1 MANTRTLGDLITGI
15 RQRAD
20 MVGSTFVDDFELT
33 DYVNQ
38 AVAELHNLLAT
49 TYEDYYVKASDP
61 YTLPGTDS
69 NVVLTGS
76 INPTASTAVVGVGT
90 KFLTE
95 LAVGVSILVS
105 DETRIVDT
113 IVNDTALTVT
123 VAFTDTANDT
133 TPEKIVPFGTLPS
146 DFYKCLGVD
155 LALGGRTHTLKAYM
169 FNERN
174 VLTSDMFYRIQGT
187 KIVFLTEAAT
197 AGTATLWYIPE
208 PAYFSPASPLVT
220 TQVLGTVDPQIQRGY
235 EEFIILD
242 AAVKCLIKEESDA
255 KTLIALREMA
265 RQRIED
271 VGSVRVPGSP
281 YRIADAGVDL
291 GRNLL

>member
-1 MANTRTLGDLITGI
+1 MANTRTLGDLIKSI

-20 MVGSTFVDDFELT
+20 MVGSSFVDDFELT

-49 TYEDYYVKASDP
+49 TYEDYYVTASDP
-61 YTLPGTDS
+61 YTLPA
-69 NVVLTGS
+69 N
-76 INPTASTAVVGVGT
+76 NPG
-90 KFLTE
+90 
-95 LAVGVSILVS
+95 
-105 DETRIVDT
+105 D
-113 IVNDTALTVT
+113 
-123 VAFTDTANDT
+123 
-133 TPEKIVPFGTLPS
+133 LPT

-155 LALGGRTHTLKAYM
+155 LAVGGRTHTLKAYM

-174 VLTSDMFYRIQGT
+174 VLTTDMFYRIQGD
-187 KIVFLTEAAT
+187 KIRFLAETAT

-208 PAYFSPASPLVT
+208 PTYFAIASPLVT

-281 YRIADAGVDL
+281 YRITDAGVDL